1 MANPFVYAGNS
12 PNQSG
17 LVYDMV
23 PVTPNDSTDNLG
35 AGNIAI
41 GLYIASG
48 GTVVFLNKD
57 GNERTVVV
65 PDYHT
70 LTCSVKRVKSTGT
83 TATGIHALVV

>member
-1 MANPFVYAGNS
+1 MANPFVYTNS

-17 LVYDMV
+17 LVYDMIE
-23 PVTPNDSTDNLG
+23 VTPADGTDNVG

-41 GLYIASG
+41 GLYIEAG
-48 GTVVFLNKD
+48 GSVTFLNKD
-57 GNERTVVV
+57 GNERTVIV

>member
-1 MANPFVYAGNS
+1 MANPFVYTNS

-17 LVYDMV
+17 LVYDMIE
-23 PVTPNDSTDNLG
+23 VTPADGTDNVG
-35 AGNIAI
+35 AGNVAI
-41 GLYIASG
+41 GLYIEAG
-48 GTVVFLNKD
+48 GSVTFLNKD
-57 GNERTVVV
+57 DNERTVIV

>member
-1 MANPFVYAGNS
+1 MANPFVYTNS

-17 LVYDMV
+17 LVYDMFE
-23 PVTPNDSTDNLG
+23 VTPADGTDNVG

-41 GLYIASG
+41 GLYIEAG
-48 GTVVFLNKD
+48 GSVTFLNKD
-57 GNERTVVV
+57 GNERTVIV

>member
-1 MANPFVYAGNS
+1 MANPFVYTNS

-23 PVTPNDSTDNLG
+23 PVTPNDSTDNVG
-35 AGNIAI
+35 AGNVAI
-41 GLYIASG
+41 GLYIQTG
-48 GTVVFLNKD
+48 GDIVILNKD
-57 GNERTVVV
+57 GNERTVTV
-65 PDYHT
+65 PDYFY

>member
-1 MANPFVYAGNS
+1 MANPFVYTNS

-23 PVTPNDSTDNLG
+23 PVTVSDVTDNVG

-41 GLYIASG
+41 GLYVEAG
-48 GTVVFLNKD
+48 GDVVFLNKD
-57 GNERTVVV
+57 GNERTVTV
-65 PDYHT
+65 PDYFY
-70 LTCSVKRVKSTGT
+70 LTCSIKRVKSTGT

>member
-1 MANPFVYAGNS
+1 MANPFVYTNS

-23 PVTPNDSTDNLG
+23 PVTPNDSTDNVG

-41 GLYIASG
+41 GLYVETGGVIA
-48 GTVVFLNKD
+48 FQNKD
-57 GNERTVVV
+57 GNERSVNV

-70 LTCSVKRVKSTGT
+70 LTCSIKRVKATGT

>member
-1 MANPFVYAGNS
+1 MANPFVYTNS

-17 LVYDMV
+17 LVYDMIE
-23 PVTPNDSTDNLG
+23 VTPSDSTDNVG
-35 AGNIAI
+35 TGNVAI
-41 GLYIASG
+41 GLYIEAG
-48 GTVVFLNKD
+48 GSVTFLNKD
-57 GNERTVVV
+57 DNERTVIV

>member
-1 MANPFVYAGNS
+1 MANPFVYTNS

-23 PVTPNDSTDNLG
+23 PVTVSDDTDNVG

-41 GLYIASG
+41 GLYVETG
-48 GTVVFLNKD
+48 GDVVFLNKD
-57 GNERTVVV
+57 GNERTVTV
-65 PDYHT
+65 PDYFY
-70 LTCSVKRVKSTGT
+70 LTCSIKRVKSTGT

>member
-1 MANPFVYAGNS
+1 MANPFVYTNS

-17 LVYDMV
+17 LVYDMIE
-23 PVTPNDSTDNLG
+23 VTPSDGTDNVG

-41 GLYIASG
+41 GLYVETG
-48 GTVVFLNKD
+48 GDVVFLNKD
-57 GNERTVVV
+57 DNERTVTV
-65 PDYHT
+65 PDYFY